1 MIPASY
7 APRDPPPDKTKPILG
22 RSECPCTSS
31 IVASG
36 RSRAQPIKPDVHR
49 RLVAACSNCP
59 ARRCR
64 TYSAV
69 QKTHDSI
76 HTSTRSPL
84 RAHCSGSCMSDAV
97 RKQAEESMTARLR
110 GTDSEMAAAKA
121 VLVRLPDDVLAR
133 VDVQRQ
139 RLRRTGL
146 TPSLSATIKML
157 VVRGL
162 ETVEAEARR
171 RKR

>member
-1 MIPASY
+1 
-7 APRDPPPDKTKPILG
+7 
-22 RSECPCTSS
+22 
-31 IVASG
+31 
-36 RSRAQPIKPDVHR
+36 
-49 RLVAACSNCP
+49 
-59 ARRCR
+59 
-64 TYSAV
+64 
-69 QKTHDSI
+69 
-76 HTSTRSPL
+76 
-84 RAHCSGSCMSDAV
+84 MSDAV
-97 RKQAEESMTARLR
+97 RNQAEESMTARLR